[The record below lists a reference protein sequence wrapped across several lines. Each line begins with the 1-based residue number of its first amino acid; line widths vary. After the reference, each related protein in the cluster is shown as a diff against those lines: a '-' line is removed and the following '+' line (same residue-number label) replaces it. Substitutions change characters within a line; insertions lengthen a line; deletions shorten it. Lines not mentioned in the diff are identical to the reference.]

1 MRSCTHQR
9 VLSLLLVL
17 IGVFVSGLQVSG
29 EELSLAISK
38 SVRLD
43 LEGIAKGL
51 HDGGL
56 EFVPWPAARMSER
69 RQQLDEALDGLDAL
83 LLRSGEDR
91 EVGWK
96 KYLRWDAVQL
106 QLDADQPD
114 VRKLQPALAQF
125 YRNHNGLEMDQFTGA
140 RDSLRDYMNAIV
152 FQDAERAKKLHA
164 AQVAELTKRLDSYLK
179 NPNSED
185 AWAIGR
191 GMGWLTRSQQA
202 PEVQTRLS
210 RVFAHDNLIL
220 QVSQRFVGIN
230 GGSEVEDTTDIT
242 DYILGTS
249 IKGVAKTKG
258 LITMAMIPN
267 EQRVSIGITLTG
279 ETTSKSVGVNRG
291 VIIHTNGVTQI
302 KATKRVYFDSNGI
315 KSDPAEAKCTTD
327 STIDSIQA
335 KSQMVQR
342 MAWKRAGKTQGR
354 ANSIAS
360 RHAES
365 RVEESVDQ
373 QAAEM
378 LSEVS
383 DAYQEQFRKPLIR
396 RDGFPETLVTQT
408 SDAELVVQVKQ
419 TGRFQVAA
427 PSAPPELDKGHD
439 LALRMHESLVRNL
452 SEAAL
457 AGVTLTDERLE
468 ELLREAGA
476 EVPEELQVSPDRE
489 SWSITFSPAQPISVK
504 FRKDQLTIAIRGRR
518 FTQGE
523 RVISTPIRIAAT
535 YRVEKVGGGSKL
547 TRVGDVSI
555 DFIGRTTLT
564 ARQVAFRTVLRRRFG
579 AMFKPEFS
587 SDGLQLP
594 GEMEKVGPL
603 DVVQLSSRNGWF
615 LLAWKIPE
623 KTLKS
628 AAVQK

>member
-1 MRSCTHQR
+1 MRSHSQQR
-9 VLSLLLVL
+9 ILGLLLGL
-17 IGVFVSGLQVSG
+17 IGALVSGIELSG

-43 LEGIAKGL
+43 LEGVAKGL
-51 HDGGL
+51 KGNETG
-56 EFVPWPAARMSER
+56 FVPWPAARLEER
-69 RQQLDEALDGLDAL
+69 REQLNTAFEELDAL
-83 LLRSGEDR
+83 LQRSGEDR
-91 EVGWK
+91 EEGWK
-96 KYLRWDAVQL
+96 KYLRWDAVQS
-106 QLDADQPD
+106 QLEAENPD
-114 VRKLQPALAQF
+114 LRKLQPSLAQF
-125 YRNHNGLEMDQFTGA
+125 YRNHNGLEMDQFTGV
-140 RDSLRDYMNAIV
+140 RDSLRDYMNAIL
-152 FQDAERAKKLHA
+152 FQDVERAKKLHA
-164 AQVAELTKRLDSYLK
+164 EQLSQLTKRLDAYLK

-191 GMGWLTRSQQA
+191 GVGWLTRSQQE
-202 PEVQTRLS
+202 PEMEARLS
-210 RVFAHDNLIL
+210 QAFSHDNLFL

-230 GGSEVEDTTDIT
+230 GGSEVEDVTDIT

-267 EQRVSIGITLTG
+267 QKRVSIGILLKG
-279 ETTSKSVGVNRG
+279 ETTSKNVGVNRG
-291 VIIHTNGVTQI
+291 VVIHNRGVTQI
-302 KATKRVYFDSNGI
+302 DATKQIYFDAHGI
-315 KSDPAEAKCTTD
+315 NSDPAEAKCTTD

-342 MAWKRAGKTQGR
+342 MAWKRAGKTQDR

-360 RHAES
+360 RHAET

-378 LSEVS
+378 LNELS
-383 DAYQEQFRKPLIR
+383 DTYQEQFRKPLIR
-396 RDGFPETLVTQT
+396 RDGFPQALTAQTTET
-408 SDAELVVQVKQ
+408 ELTVQVKQ
-419 TGRFQVAA
+419 TGRFQIAA
-427 PSAPPELDKGHD
+427 PSAPPELKKEHD

-452 SEAAL
+452 SETAL

-489 SWSITFSPAQPISVK
+489 SWSITFSSARPISVE
-504 FRKDQLTIAIRGRR
+504 FREEQMTIAIRGRK

-523 RVISTPIRIAAT
+523 RIISTPIRIAAT
-535 YRVEKVGGGSKL
+535 YRVEQVGGGSKL
-547 TRVGDVSI
+547 TRVGDVAI
-555 DFIGRTTLT
+555 DFIGRTALN
-564 ARQVAFRTVLRRRFG
+564 ARQVAFRTVLRRKFG

-603 DVVQLSSRNGWF
+603 DIAELSSRDGWF
-615 LLAWKIPE
+615 VLAWKIPQ
-623 KTLKS
+623 KALKS
-628 AAVQK
+628 AALQK

>member
-1 MRSCTHQR
+1 MGRRLDQR
-9 VLSLLLVL
+9 IFILLLGF
-17 IGVFVSGLQVSG
+17 ISAFISGFEVSG

-38 SVRLD
+38 SARLD

-51 HDGGL
+51 KDGGS
-56 EFVPWPAARMSER
+56 EFVPWPAARMNER
-69 RQQLDEALDGLDAL
+69 REQLDSALDELDAL
-83 LLRSGEDR
+83 LQRSGEDR
-91 EVGWK
+91 EEGWK
-96 KYLRWDAVQL
+96 KYLRWDAVQS
-106 QLDADQPD
+106 QLEAEKPD
-114 VRKLQPALAQF
+114 IRKLQPSLAQF
-125 YRNHNGLEMDQFTGA
+125 YRNHNGLEMNQFTGV

-152 FQDAERAKKLHA
+152 FQDVDRAKQLHA
-164 AQVAELTKRLDSYLK
+164 NQVGELTKRLDAYLK

-202 PEVQTRLS
+202 PKMQTRLS
-210 RVFAHDNLIL
+210 EIFAHDNLIL
-220 QVSQRFVGIN
+220 QVSQRFIGMN

-267 EQRVSIGITLTG
+267 EERVSIGIVLKG
-279 ETTSKSVGVNRG
+279 ETTSKNVGVNRG
-291 VIIHTNGVTQI
+291 VVIHNRGVTQI
-302 KATKRVYFDSNGI
+302 DATKRVYFDSNGI
-315 KSDPAEAKCTTD
+315 KSDPAKAKCTTD
-327 STIDSIQA
+327 STIDSIEA

-342 MAWKRAGKTQGR
+342 MAWKRVGKTQDR

-360 RHAES
+360 RHAET
-365 RVEESVDQ
+365 RVEESVDE

-378 LSEVS
+378 LKEVS
-383 DAYQEQFRKPLIR
+383 DTYQEQFRKPLIR
-396 RDGFPETLVTQT
+396 RDGFPETLVAQT
-408 SDAELVVQVKQ
+408 SDNELMVQVKQ

-427 PSAPPELDKGHD
+427 PSAPPELNKGHD

-457 AGVTLTDERLE
+457 SGVTLTDERLE

-476 EVPEELQVSPDRE
+476 EVPEELQVSPDRD
-489 SWSITFSPAQPISVK
+489 SWSITFSSSQPISVE
-504 FRKDQLTIAIRGRR
+504 FRKDQLTLAIRGRR
-518 FTQGE
+518 FTEGE
-523 RVISTPIRIAAT
+523 RVFSTPIRIAAT
-535 YRVEKVGGGSKL
+535 YQVEKVGGGSKL
-547 TRVGDVSI
+547 TRVGDVAI
-555 DFIGRTTLT
+555 DFIGRKTLN
-564 ARQVAFRTVLRRRFG
+564 ARQVAFRTVLRRKFG

-587 SDGLQLP
+587 SEGLQLP

-615 LLAWKIPE
+615 VLAWKMPA

-628 AAVQK
+628 AALQK